1 MEGMTIRMIKRD
13 NCLQAINAIINKID
27 LLEEQIDFK
36 LSSKYNQHI
45 NEVENKIEHIEIYL
59 AYVEK
64 NTDIYSEHDKHYA

>member
-1 MEGMTIRMIKRD
+1 MIKRD